1 MQRLSYPTETDL
13 SNEIARNRIV
23 LSFID
28 SPRKPLGRR
37 PPANATERRKGG
49 KKGSGDVVVAAVIAI
64 ARYREMG
71 P

>member
-1 MQRLSYPTETDL
+1 MQGQSYQNETVV
-13 SNEIARNRIV
+13 SKKITRNRIV
-23 LSFID
+23 LPFKD